1 MSAEEIGD
9 RCFGG
14 MDDGL
19 ERYSDRYR
27 KEQSKTVV
35 SHDLNRNLLASPKA
49 YMSAQHTSKLAVVSS
64 VSMALSIAVTSL
76 MASPSDAFSRNR
88 ANAEAQVTQNQAS
101 QNQAQKN
108 QVLAQVFRSTLNL
121 PVGQAIATKINR
133 QDTLYIAK
141 GETVNAS
148 LLVAQDIAASNG
160 TVLVPAG
167 AIIEG
172 QFVPAEG
179 GSKFVAQK
187 FTSRGATVRLQ
198 ADSALINDVKDPRET
213 GIGAILT
220 DAGIGGAAG
229 AVLGGV
235 LRGNVQIIDILGGAA
250 ASVLVGNVTAPQ
262 VTVIEPSTIIN
273 IVTKQTITFAVR
285 DDY

>member
-1 MSAEEIGD
+1 MSAKHI
-9 RCFGG
+9 
-14 MDDGL
+14 
-19 ERYSDRYR
+19 
-27 KEQSKTVV
+27 
-35 SHDLNRNLLASPKA
+35 
-49 YMSAQHTSKLAVVSS
+49 SKLAAISS
-64 VSMALSIAVTSL
+64 VSMAISIAATSL
-76 MASPSDAFSRNR
+76 LIASPSVASSKRSQSRYQS
-88 ANAEAQVTQNQAS
+88 QVTQTEFANPQAAQTQSS
-101 QNQAQKN
+101 QAKVAQ
-108 QVLAQVFRSTLNL
+108 LFRSTTSL

-141 GETVNAS
+141 GETVAAS
-148 LLVAQDIAASNG
+148 LLVAQDIAANNG
-160 TVLVPAG
+160 TVLIPAG
-167 AIIEG
+167 AVIEG

-179 GSKFVAQK
+179 GSRFVAQK

-198 ADSALINDVKDPRET
+198 AESALINDIKDPRET
-213 GIGAILT
+213 GVGAILT

-262 VTVIEPSTIIN
+262 VTVIEPNTVIN
-273 IVTKQTITFAVR
+273 VTTKQTITFAVR